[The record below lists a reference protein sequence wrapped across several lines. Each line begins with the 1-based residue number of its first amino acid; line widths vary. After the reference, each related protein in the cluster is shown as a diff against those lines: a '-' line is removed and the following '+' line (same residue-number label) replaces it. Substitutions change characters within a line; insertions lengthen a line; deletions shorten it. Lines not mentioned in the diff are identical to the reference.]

1 MRAFSL
7 ALRFLLE
14 LTLLAGLAIAGARLA
29 DGVAGLLLA
38 VGLPVLAARDLGHLD
53 RAEGAAAPARP
64 RAARGRGRAVRA
76 GGGALIAAGLAAAGI
91 ALGVVYGI
99 SLGLLLGLG
108 QRGDARL
115 DTRCV

>member
-29 DGVAGLLLA
+29 DGIAGLLLA
-38 VGLPVLAARDLGHLD
+38 VGLPVLAAAIWGAWVAPKAQRRLRD
-53 RAEGAAAPARP
+53 PARL
-64 RAARGRGRAVRA
+64 AVEVVLFA
-76 GGGALIAAGLAAAGI
+76 LGAGALIAAGLAAAGI
-91 ALGVVYGI
+91 ALGVVYGV

-108 QRGDARL
+108 RRDDA
-115 DTRCV
+115 